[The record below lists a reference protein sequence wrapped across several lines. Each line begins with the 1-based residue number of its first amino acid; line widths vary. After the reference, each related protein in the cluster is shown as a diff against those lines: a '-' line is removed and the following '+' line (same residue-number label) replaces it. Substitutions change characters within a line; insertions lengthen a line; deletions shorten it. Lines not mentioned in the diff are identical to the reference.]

1 YDFKK
6 RREEKEAKEADCVK
20 KTRKLDC
27 YFRSQDA
34 STFEKIPSA
43 TDSNASDTKD
53 LSEEMES
60 GLSEENEATEKME
73 VEEISP
79 SLGASVLIADLE
91 IDISD
96 VANFPSTLSENL
108 RTRIIQ
114 TGPNQIDMKFP
125 ITNGRT
131 FSSNYYSKT
140 LTNNERVK
148 REWLIYSRQ
157 LDSVHCFCCL
167 LFNSNA
173 QLNPFNA
180 SQGFSDWRHLSQAIQ
195 RHETSASHLDNFCI
209 WKEQFNRLSNNTTIE
224 CQLEKSLLDRK
235 KQLKQVFERF
245 VAMTM
250 FLARQNIAF
259 AGTDNTSGNFYELA
273 QTIGEFDLVMKNHL
287 ESSSRN
293 KYLGPATQ
301 NELITIVGNKVR
313 QHIIDQIIESKYY
326 SLILDCTSDVS
337 RQEQM
342 TFVIRYVHFDVDK
355 RFFQIKESFIEFV
368 DVSETTG
375 KAMADIAVN
384 NLNKH
389 KIEIKNMRGQGYDNG
404 SNMKGKHIGV
414 QAQIQSINPLAV
426 FIPCSNHTLNLSLN
440 DAASASI
447 EVCAFFATVQKIYT
461 FLSASTTRWDIL
473 KKHCTSIHDLVP
485 KALSTTRW
493 SARLNAI
500 KPLRRNLNKI
510 LATLDEI
517 SNSESF
523 EPSVRYEAECI
534 INFIDFKFICSVCIW
549 HAILE
554 NFDRVSKLMQRIDM
568 NLSGVETLLSDIS
581 QFLAEYKENGYERA
595 ITEATEIADELEIP
609 ANFEQTRRG
618 RPRRN
623 ETDPEKLFKENFFD
637 FVVDVASESI
647 EDRFKVI
654 NSHSK
659 LYAFLYEYKEF
670 NALYS
675 SGELI
680 THCKLLKETLTHNN
694 ESDIDAEELCNELR
708 IVGKIME
715 SHQIEHTID
724 ILNEIAKKRLEN
736 SLPNAV
742 IAYKILL
749 TLPVSVAT
757 GERTFSK
764 LKLTKTYL
772 RSTML
777 QERLSNL
784 AIISIEQDVAK
795 TLNYDQIIDEFAHL
809 KARKCNFD

>member
-1 YDFKK
+1 
-6 RREEKEAKEADCVK
+6 
-20 KTRKLDC
+20 
-27 YFRSQDA
+27 
-34 STFEKIPSA
+34 
-43 TDSNASDTKD
+43 
-53 LSEEMES
+53 
-60 GLSEENEATEKME
+60 
-73 VEEISP
+73 
-79 SLGASVLIADLE
+79 
-91 IDISD
+91 
-96 VANFPSTLSENL
+96 
-108 RTRIIQ
+108 
-114 TGPNQIDMKFP
+114 
-125 ITNGRT
+125 
-131 FSSNYYSKT
+131 
-140 LTNNERVK
+140 
-148 REWLIYSRQ
+148 
-157 LDSVHCFCCL
+157 
-167 LFNSNA
+167 
-173 QLNPFNA
+173 
-180 SQGFSDWRHLSQAIQ
+180 
-195 RHETSASHLDNFCI
+195 
-209 WKEQFNRLSNNTTIE
+209 
-224 CQLEKSLLDRK
+224 
-235 KQLKQVFERF
+235 
-245 VAMTM
+245 
-250 FLARQNIAF
+250 
-259 AGTDNTSGNFYELA
+259 
-273 QTIGEFDLVMKNHL
+273 
-287 ESSSRN
+287 
-293 KYLGPATQ
+293 
-301 NELITIVGNKVR
+301 
-313 QHIIDQIIESKYY
+313 
-326 SLILDCTSDVS
+326 
-337 RQEQM
+337 
-342 TFVIRYVHFDVDK
+342 
-355 RFFQIKESFIEFV
+355 
-368 DVSETTG
+368 
-375 KAMADIAVN
+375 MADIAVN

-534 INFIDFKFICSVCIW
+534 INLIDFKFICSVCIW

-554 NFDRVSKLMQRIDM
+554 NFDRVSKLMQRIVM